1 METTN
6 VTEGTEVPKKPRGEK
21 MRRFGQSLAEF
32 AKQSPGWI
40 ASFFSVFS
48 NFLMTLFTW
57 VAGCDL
63 AVIGTMPTGE
73 INKKAAIGLT
83 MLFTISVAAFA
94 AGNAGAIFLSPSLVV
109 PFAILW
115 AGVIFSIDR
124 AIIVF
129 MDTKQA
135 HATANG
141 NDTSNVSKWTAIGGR
156 FVIIFCMSYLTST
169 AVEMLI
175 FEKEIEGV
183 ITEKREARTKAITA
197 TADSARAAVDSLKF
211 VAQQGVSVKR
221 GEVARYAET
230 LDNQINA
237 LRQNIQME
245 QDTLRLEIQGRVG
258 SGKQG
263 AGPAA
268 EAIRANIS
276 ADENELAELIAKRD
290 KAIAGSVAQS
300 DLLAGE
306 EFVDN
311 QIKVLDKQI
320 AAIDAEQAAKLAE
333 VETVVG
339 DGFKDRYLALQKLW
353 DDTPFLMFM
362 VFLLLMIIE
371 SMPILL
377 KLFSGIGRYEEGLA
391 QQYAQHR
398 VDKMNAM
405 AAKLAANQLAHDD
418 ALALTNKRQEEREAA
433 NAERLA
439 SHHRLMIEK
448 ERELVEAQKG
458 HREQIV
464 EGDVS
469 EFDSELGALE
479 KKLIRLNEFITKID
493 SSTIDFPATQEEG
506 RRARRNVRESFFRR
520 AQRFATR
527 LTKTSDEAEEEV

>member
-1 METTN
+1 METTTT
-6 VTEGTEVPKKPRGEK
+6 TEGAEAPKKPRGEK
-21 MRRFGQSLAEF
+21 MRRFGQNLAEF

-40 ASFFSVFS
+40 ASFFSVFL
-48 NFLMTLFTW
+48 NFMMTLFTW

-83 MLFTISVAAFA
+83 MLFTIAVAAFA
-94 AGNAGAIFLSPSLVV
+94 AGNAGAIFLSPGLVI

-135 HATANG
+135 HAAANG
-141 NDTSNVSKWTAIGGR
+141 NGTSNWSKWSAIGGR

-183 ITEKREARTKAITA
+183 ISEKRDKQSEKVRNE
-197 TADSARAAVDSLKF
+197 SDSLRNVLSAEK
-211 VAQQGVSVKR
+211 ATINETLSGKR
-221 GEVARYAET
+221 GELASYAST
-230 LDNQINA
+230 LDAEINA
-237 LRQNIQME
+237 LRQNIQAE

-276 ADENELAELIAKRD
+276 ADEAELAELIAKRG
-290 KAIAGSVAQS
+290 ALIAGSVAQS
-300 DLLAGE
+300 EVKANE
-306 EFVDN
+306 EFADN
-311 QIKVLDKQI
+311 RFKELDERRKI
-320 AAIDAEQAAKLAE
+320 IDEDETRKLAE
-333 VETVVG
+333 VTTVVG
-339 DGFKDRYLALQKLW
+339 DGFKDRYLALQRLW
-353 DDTPFLMFM
+353 SDTPFLMFM

-391 QQYAQHR
+391 QQYAQHKA
-398 VDKMNAM
+398 DKMNAVAM
-405 AAKLAANQLAHDD
+405 KLTENQLTHENGM
-418 ALALTNKRQEEREAA
+418 LAITKKLNEVRQQNTELMTEHARIATQRETELAEAEKARRA
-433 NAERLA
+433 NASTA
-439 SHHRLMIEK
+439 SL
-448 ERELVEAQKG
+448 
-458 HREQIV
+458 
-464 EGDVS
+464 D
-469 EFDSELGALE
+469 EFDSELELMD
-479 KKLIRLNEFITKID
+479 KKLSKAAAFVKKADITLVID
-493 SSTIDFPATQEEG
+493 ETSNSPESRWTIKAIKERFFDAIKLKATK
-506 RRARRNVRESFFRR
+506 
-520 AQRFATR
+520 AT
-527 LTKTSDEAEEEV
+527 EVAEEEA